1 MTTLTRS
8 LTIVSIYALLL
19 TITFGYVLSQNIWA
33 LTHAK
38 QVQMTRTSFEAYSDN
53 WTIIPLKVD
62 ATDSK

>member
-1 MTTLTRS
+1 M
-8 LTIVSIYALLL
+8 TIVSIYALLL